1 MKIAPVA
8 EIKAKFSAYLK
19 ESQNGPVVVTK
30 NGKPIAAILAIT
42 DEQQLMRLLM
52 GYGPKFQVDLGRI
65 PESQGLSVALELL
78 KEETMATTPIAIHLE
93 IDNAIEKLL
102 SQLAQEVLL
111 SLVVEAVA
119 NASKHAQADNLY
131 LRLYQH
137 GLQVVVEVEDDGA
150 GFEVAKTEADH
161 SEARLYQEQRA
172 AMVNGKT
179 AIQSAPGKGT
189 KVTLS
194 IPIDGEPTTIET

>member
-30 NGKPIAAILAIT
+30 NGKPIAAILAVT
-42 DEQQLMRLLM
+42 DEQQLMRLLLD
-52 GYGPKFQVDLGRI
+52 YAPKFQVDLACI
-65 PESQGLSVALELL
+65 LESQGLSVALELL
-78 KEETMATTPIAIHLE
+78 KEETMATNPISIHLE
-93 IDNAIEKLL
+93 IDKAVEKLL

-137 GLQVVVEVEDDGA
+137 GQHVVVEVEDDGA
-150 GFEVAKTEADH
+150 GFDGAKVEADCP
-161 SEARLYQEQRA
+161 EARLYQDQRA

-194 IPIDGEPTTIET
+194 IPIDVEQPTVET